1 MDFDLD
7 DPLENDDSFF
17 DDHKTKR
24 ASLTK
29 TPEKKTLD
37 SLLAFDTQPKSAG
50 VTEETK
56 KVETVAKKPM
66 DDWLLDT
73 TKDASR
79 QDKSKSTDFLD
90 DILPIKPK
98 PKPDKRGTTSLE
110 DILKESKAATAVP
123 KTTTSLKDVS
133 SLNPDASIFSTD
145 VGKPAIPAE
154 RRRGGRRGSGVED
167 SLGLGLFSSGDYHG
181 DFLNRDKKEPVKPVE
196 TFQKTSTPGVPDWLG
211 IGSAGTKRSE
221 SPISRKTEKAS
232 ILIPKEDP
240 PVPSK
245 EPTTLQKEQP
255 PSSSVSES
263 KPAVVPATSTLVPQD
278 INAGIQNTYSAL
290 HQQESLLLV
299 SLQFKKYEEVLKEI
313 QDKQTEILGHQEKQ
327 FKNFVDEYILKQQMV
342 ENNIRLQ
349 QERINNQ
356 IQMLV
361 SDHVGK
367 SIDIKPTS
375 DEPAEKEDSS
385 QEVLIRKIK
394 QRHDEE
400 LFLMEESY
408 KKQMDLIER
417 GSVSVEENL
426 RNELK
431 NITSFFEEKFNTF
444 KVNNEEQITYYKEKM
459 ETMEEQ
465 HRNEMKVVKDV
476 YTQKLDDIKAEHVM
490 QIDYIKEMKQK
501 ETSLLD
507 EGHVLTQKLDT
518 GINLLGHNVKVL
530 QGIEEKVIHNYD
542 VLALAREQSIQT
554 KEKEILL
561 MKKTLEKCRESAE
574 NERAHLLSLVR
585 NLELKLAE
593 QSTNAQEDRWALQ
606 QASATLMARSKA
618 LEREAEYSR
627 NLIEREREQL
637 KTLKESFLT
646 EQERLLMQVTEEK
659 LQLASE
665 KAKFETS
672 TKLVNSY
679 EVERAKTEAETA
691 ISEAKNLT
699 ERLNQERNLLQRQK
713 FEMTALKQ
721 NLTERERELEDKE
734 AELEFLMQDSQKK
747 LKEDKQVLME
757 AKRMETTYKEKLK
770 ELQTQW
776 ALLCSREKKLA
787 EEKILLS
794 RERLALYTSLKASKD
809 CVLCSTGEET
819 SFGKNPGII
828 SFENVKIP
836 DLSSVKIRLEAL
848 DDEES
853 EVSKEGSIHNK

>member
-24 ASLTK
+24 PSLTK

-37 SLLAFDTQPKSAG
+37 QLLAFDTQPKSSAG
-50 VTEETK
+50 TTEETK
-56 KVETVAKKPM
+56 KAESVAKKPM

-98 PKPDKRGTTSLE
+98 PKPDKRGTSLE
-110 DILKESKAATAVP
+110 DILKESKAASAVP

-133 SLNPDASIFSTD
+133 SLNPDASLFSTD
-145 VGKPAIPAE
+145 VGKSAIPAE

-167 SLGLGLFSSGDYHG
+167 SLGLGLFSGDYHG
-181 DFLNRDKKEPVKPVE
+181 DFLNKDKKEPVKPVE
-196 TFQKTSTPGVPDWLG
+196 TFQKTSTSGVPDWLG
-211 IGSAGTKRSE
+211 IGSSGTKRSE
-221 SPISRKTEKAS
+221 SPISRKIEKAS

-240 PVPSK
+240 PVFSK
-245 EPTTLQKEQP
+245 EPTPLQKEQP
-255 PSSSVSES
+255 PPSYVTEN
-263 KPAVVPATSTLVPQD
+263 KPVAVPASSTLLPQD

-313 QDKQTEILGHQEKQ
+313 QDKQTEILGQQEKQ

-367 SIDIKPTS
+367 SADIKSTN

-408 KKQMDLIER
+408 K
-417 GSVSVEENL
+417 GSVNVEENL

-431 NITSFFEEKFNTF
+431 NITSFFKEKFSAF

-465 HRNEMKVVKDV
+465 HRNEIKLLKDV
-476 YTQKLDDIKAEHVM
+476 YTQKLEDIKAEHVM
-490 QIDYIKEMKQK
+490 QIDYIKEMKQR
-501 ETSLLD
+501 ETSFLG
-507 EGHVLTQKLDT
+507 EGPVLTQKIDA
-518 GINLLGHNVKVL
+518 GIELLGHNVKVL
-530 QGIEEKVIHNYD
+530 QGIEEKVIQNYD

-554 KEKEILL
+554 KEKEILQ
-561 MKKTLEKCRESAE
+561 KCRESAE

-606 QASATLMARSKA
+606 QASATLIARSKA

-637 KTLKESFLT
+637 KTLKESLLT

-679 EVERAKTEAETA
+679 EVERAKAEAETA

-699 ERLNQERNLLQRQK
+699 DRLNQERNLLQRQK
-713 FEMTALKQ
+713 CEMAALKQ

-734 AELEFLMQDSQKK
+734 AELEFLMQDSHKK
-747 LKEDKQVLME
+747 LKEDKQVLVE

-809 CVLCSTGEET
+809 CILCSTGEEI
-819 SFGKNPGII
+819 SFSKNPGINSI
-828 SFENVKIP
+828 ENVKIP

-853 EVSKEGSIHNK
+853 EVSKEGSVQNK

>member
-24 ASLTK
+24 PSLTK

-37 SLLAFDTQPKSAG
+37 HLLAFDTQPKSSVG
-50 VTEETK
+50 TTEETK
-56 KVETVAKKPM
+56 KAESVAKKPM

-98 PKPDKRGTTSLE
+98 PKPDKRGTSLE
-110 DILKESKAATAVP
+110 DILKESKAAAAVP

-133 SLNPDASIFSTD
+133 SLNPDASLFSTD
-145 VGKPAIPAE
+145 VGKSAIPAE

-167 SLGLGLFSSGDYHG
+167 SLGLGLFSGDYHG
-181 DFLNRDKKEPVKPVE
+181 DFLNKDKKEPAKPVE
-196 TFQKTSTPGVPDWLG
+196 TFQKTSTSGVPDWLG
-211 IGSAGTKRSE
+211 IGSSGTKRSE
-221 SPISRKTEKAS
+221 SPISRKIEKAS
-232 ILIPKEDP
+232 IVIPKEDP
-240 PVPSK
+240 PVFSK
-245 EPTTLQKEQP
+245 EPIALQKEQP
-255 PSSSVSES
+255 PPSYVTES
-263 KPAVVPATSTLVPQD
+263 KPVAVPASSTLVPQD

-313 QDKQTEILGHQEKQ
+313 QDKQTEILGQQEKQ

-367 SIDIKPTS
+367 STDIKSTN
-375 DEPAEKEDSS
+375 DETAEKEDSF

-431 NITSFFEEKFNTF
+431 NITSFFEEKFSTF

-465 HRNEMKVVKDV
+465 HRNEMKLLKDV
-476 YTQKLDDIKAEHVM
+476 YTQKLEDIKAEHVM
-490 QIDYIKEMKQK
+490 QIDYIKEMKQR
-501 ETSLLD
+501 ETSLLG
-507 EGHVLTQKLDT
+507 EGPVLTQKVDA
-518 GINLLGHNVKVL
+518 GIELLGHNVRLL
-530 QGIEEKVIHNYD
+530 QGIEEKVIQNYD

-637 KTLKESFLT
+637 KTLKESLLT

-679 EVERAKTEAETA
+679 EVERAKAEAETA

-699 ERLNQERNLLQRQK
+699 DRLNQERNLLQRQK

-734 AELEFLMQDSQKK
+734 AELEFLMQDSHKK
-747 LKEDKQVLME
+747 LKEDKQVLVE

-776 ALLCSREKKLA
+776 ALLCNREKKLA

-819 SFGKNPGII
+819 SFGKNPGINSI
-828 SFENVKIP
+828 ENVKIP

-853 EVSKEGSIHNK
+853 EVSKEGSVQNK